1 MRPDSTVFALA
12 ACLALW
18 LAPIGDVAAQEHPVP
33 AERAAAGTAPAV
45 PPPPIAPVKDD
56 HRLIWRKAWPRFR
69 VIEFGVTA
77 ALLFELAMLEF
88 RAKVRDSPNW
98 TGGVL
103 FDDAIRDG
111 MRLESREGR
120 ETAGD
125 IADPITLGLQI
136 YPLVES
142 IVLPL
147 ATDRFNVDVAT
158 QLTLMNVEVLGAG
171 GFANRFG
178 HKVIGRERPS
188 VAECKK
194 DKNYDKFCKG
204 SRYAGFPSGHTS
216 GAFLGVGMTCAHH
229 MHLPLY
235 GGGAPDVAACAATA
249 VLASADGVLRLMGD
263 RHYATDIVAGA
274 AIGFF
279 AGYGI
284 PTLLHYRFGYGVP
297 DSAARD
303 RRGTAKRGP
312 GSLASGAPGVTLVP
326 SATDDDVSLALRGLF

>member
-1 MRPDSTVFALA
+1 MRSDSTVFTVA

-18 LAPIGDVAAQEHPVP
+18 LAPTGDVAAQQQPVP
-33 AERAAAGTAPAV
+33 AERAGAGTAHAV
-45 PPPPIAPVKDD
+45 PAPIAPVKDD

-69 VIEFGVTA
+69 VIEYGITA
-77 ALLFELAMLEF
+77 ALLLELALLEF
-88 RAKVRDSPNW
+88 RAKIRDSPNW

-111 MRLESREGR
+111 VRLESREGR

-194 DKNYDKFCKG
+194 DKSYDKFCKG

-216 GAFLGVGMTCAHH
+216 GAFMGVGMTCAHH

-235 GGGAPDVAACAATA
+235 GGGAPDVTACAVTA
-249 VLASADGVLRLMGD
+249 VLGTADGVLRLMGD

-279 AGYGI
+279 AGFGI

-297 DSAARD
+297 DSADRG
-303 RRGTAKRGP
+303 RRGASAKRGSGDP
-312 GSLASGAPGVTLVP
+312 ALAAPGFTLVP